1 MIMTIGTL
9 RRTLVVSLPGIV
21 LAVCSSLPLRAQ
33 DVSTGPSPLPANL
46 SSSYYLRGVSN
57 DTLAA
62 VSRVHVAGYRRT
74 PAGLS
79 FQVVLTDERG
89 NARSPKQ
96 AGGSW
101 VIRSGCRGE
110 TMAALHAPIV
120 TENNWQ
126 FDTPPTAAY
135 VLVDHSLM
143 SSNLAPAV
151 LEALSDRAAGFAGM
165 DSIGIAIFD
174 HELFEV
180 SPIDAPYRA
189 GPRCAGLPQQ
199 PPAGIP
205 AVYRALRHA
214 ISVVGS
220 RGRSYVVLVTASNDM
235 ASLGA
240 SVRTLVEQ
248 ARSSGVAVVVIAVGP
263 DVRGYEYRFLTA
275 ATGGRL
281 YRLEAT
287 DAASAVDVLREVLY
301 SAKQHLDVFIP
312 RDTVACTDEL
322 FVIGWQPDTSD
333 VVLADTIMVPDIVP
347 DLATN
352 RAVVALFPD
361 TTNQGVEDY
370 AAILQMVA
378 EELMADTSR
387 VLQLV
392 GHVSPDVRSNHD
404 DVAED
409 RVAVVVDAL
418 REAGVLRQQLRVRSD
433 GSRRPLFYLQTDG
446 TQRLLNN
453 RVEAY
458 YLRDADLPYTVLV
471 GQYDAEELALQWV
484 ETWSGRGYRAYMEP
498 ILDGRK
504 PAYQVRLWG
513 FSTRQ
518 AAETV
523 AQLATK
529 KYKATA
535 VSVE

>member
-248 ARSSGVAVVVIAVGP
+248 ARSSDVAVVVIAVGP

>member
-1 MIMTIGTL
+1 
-9 RRTLVVSLPGIV
+9 
-21 LAVCSSLPLRAQ
+21 
-33 DVSTGPSPLPANL
+33 
-46 SSSYYLRGVSN
+46 
-57 DTLAA
+57 
-62 VSRVHVAGYRRT
+62 
-74 PAGLS
+74 
-79 FQVVLTDERG
+79 
-89 NARSPKQ
+89 
-96 AGGSW
+96 
-101 VIRSGCRGE
+101 
-110 TMAALHAPIV
+110 
-120 TENNWQ
+120 
-126 FDTPPTAAY
+126 
-135 VLVDHSLM
+135 
-143 SSNLAPAV
+143 
-151 LEALSDRAAGFAGM
+151 
-165 DSIGIAIFD
+165 
-174 HELFEV
+174 
-180 SPIDAPYRA
+180 
-189 GPRCAGLPQQ
+189 
-199 PPAGIP
+199 
-205 AVYRALRHA
+205 
-214 ISVVGS
+214 
-220 RGRSYVVLVTASNDM
+220 
-235 ASLGA
+235 
-240 SVRTLVEQ
+240 
-248 ARSSGVAVVVIAVGP
+248 
-263 DVRGYEYRFLTA
+263 
-275 ATGGRL
+275 
-281 YRLEAT
+281 
-287 DAASAVDVLREVLY
+287 VLY

-312 RDTVACTDEL
+312 RDTVACADEL

-352 RAVVALFPD
+352 RAVLALFPD

-404 DVAED
+404 DRAEE
-409 RVAVVVDAL
+409 RVAVVAEAL
-418 REAGVLRQQLRVRSD
+418 RSAGVLPNQLRVRSD

-504 PAYQVRLWG
+504 PAYQARLWG

-523 AQLATK
+523 AQLAAK